1 MKKALLS
8 YLFLF
13 LCFLVLCE
21 PWYYILD
28 VVMRTNGIGLMG
40 RGEGRGG
47 RGEGDL
53 VMIKGRYDTIF
64 LTALHVQA
72 P

>member
-1 MKKALLS
+1 MKKMLLS

-13 LCFLVLCE
+13 LCFLVLRGHFGGMVL
-21 PWYYILD
+21 YLD
-28 VVMRTNGIGLMG
+28 VVMHTNGIGLMG
-40 RGEGRGG
+40 E
-47 RGEGDL
+47 EGDL
-53 VMIKGRYDTIF
+53 VMIKARYDTIF